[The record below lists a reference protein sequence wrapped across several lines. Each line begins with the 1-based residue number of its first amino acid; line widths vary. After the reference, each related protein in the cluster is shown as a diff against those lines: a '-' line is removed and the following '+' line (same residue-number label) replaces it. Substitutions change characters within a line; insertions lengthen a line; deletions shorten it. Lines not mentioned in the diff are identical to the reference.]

1 MEPSVF
7 LFFFRAVFK
16 QFHTYV
22 IVGEGSFSS
31 LGEATASLT
40 PPATASG
47 RISFTPSHCSISEG
61 SCPARLPP
69 HSLTFSTLSSPFS
82 NDRFLPAVLLTLDLQ
97 QQWCKQTSQR
107 LTNLVM
113 GLGDS
118 MLFGKSFLILLLE
131 HCCES
136 HVTLYFRKIC
146 GGKEI
151 QHFLFWLKISYK
163 YLQSQLLCQVL
174 GFGKKPQ
181 IIGTEIKSSQQYI
194 VAFIFLTPKVCL
206 PLYRNIIQFIYL
218 SQHYPHTIQ
227 PSKLLIKYNT
237 LTDLF

>member
-7 LFFFRAVFK
+7 LFFFRAVFR

-31 LGEATASLT
+31 VGEATASLT

-61 SCPARLPP
+61 SCPARIPP

-181 IIGTEIKSSQQYI
+181 NHRHRDKKQSIVYCSIHFSDSKGLSPTLQKYYLVHLFILALSTYHLAVQITDKIQY
-194 VAFIFLTPKVCL
+194 
-206 PLYRNIIQFIYL
+206 
-218 SQHYPHTIQ
+218 
-227 PSKLLIKYNT
+227 
-237 LTDLF
+237 TD